1 MIYIV
6 QNEEPIAY
14 QPDLPLADQF
24 ARDFDALASSDTPIA
39 LHLDPLHAW
48 IVMAMLQLACRHP
61 DNTGHSR
68 AIAEAIGRTLQI
80 AVATT
85 PALNAIAERGWR
97 APISVDILP
106 G

>member
-6 QNEEPIAY
+6 RNEETPTY
-14 QPDLPLADQF
+14 EPDRKLTEQF
-24 ARDFDALASSDTPIA
+24 ARDFDALCTAGAPVTLILNASQ
-39 LHLDPLHAW
+39 AW
-48 IVMAMLQLACRHP
+48 IIMAMLQLACRHP
-61 DNTGHSR
+61 DNVGHSR
-68 AIAEAIGRTLQI
+68 VITEAIGRTLQA

-97 APISVDILP
+97 KPVDVDILP

>member
-6 QNEEPIAY
+6 HNEETPAY
-14 QPDLPLADQF
+14 EPDSQLAGQF
-24 ARDFDALASSDTPIA
+24 ARDFDALATSGPAVTLELDA
-39 LHLDPLHAW
+39 LQAW

-61 DNTGHSR
+61 DNTGNSR
-68 AIAEAIGRTLQI
+68 VIAEAIGRTLQT

-97 APISVDILP
+97 PPIDVQILP

>member
-1 MIYIV
+1 MVYIMT
-6 QNEEPIAY
+6 NKDTPAY
-14 QPDLPLADQF
+14 QPDLQLAEQF
-24 ARDFDALASSDTPIA
+24 ARDFDALCTGGPSVT
-39 LHLDPLHAW
+39 LQLDAAQAW

-68 AIAEAIGRTLQI
+68 LITETIARALQT

-85 PALNAIAERGWR
+85 PALNAVAELGWR
-97 APISVDILP
+97 RTVDVESMP

>member
-6 QNEEPIAY
+6 QNEETPTY
-14 QPDLPLADQF
+14 EPDQQLAEQF
-24 ARDFDALASSDTPIA
+24 ARDFDALCTGGAPVTLILDASQ
-39 LHLDPLHAW
+39 AW
-48 IVMAMLQLACRHP
+48 IIMAMLQLACRHP

-68 AIAEAIGRTLQI
+68 AITEAIGRTLQA

-97 APISVDILP
+97 KPIDVDILP

>member
-14 QPDLPLADQF
+14 QPDLQLAEQF
-24 ARDFDALASSDTPIA
+24 ARDFDALATQATPIT
-39 LHLDPLHAW
+39 LHLEPLHAW

-68 AIAEAIGRTLQI
+68 AIAEAIGRTLQT

-97 APISVDILP
+97 QPIDVQILP